1 MSIKVHRLP
10 QIIYPTSGSN
20 IRPTIGVEEQLTA
33 DFVFTSVFYVYV
45 AHVII
50 GFCIYLCVLVCVD
63 GSAVEGPE

>member
-1 MSIKVHRLP
+1 M
-10 QIIYPTSGSN
+10 
-20 IRPTIGVEEQLTA
+20 IGVEEQLTA

-63 GSAVEGPE
+63 GSAVEGPEWYQS